1 MRKRLVSAFIL
12 LLVYAPIIVIGGN
25 LFKVG
30 ITLTAILCYREFF
43 HLIKKDN
50 NIPIA
55 IEILSY
61 ILTGAIVLS
70 NEYIIQAIAAT
81 FILMFIPL
89 ILYKTKEYSYDAA
102 SKMTL
107 STLMI
112 GFAFY
117 VLNTVRME
125 SLHVCIYLILITIFT
140 DTFAF
145 LGGKFLGKHKLI
157 PRVSPNK
164 TIEGTLCGFII
175 GSLVPTVY
183 YVTMVDQ
190 SEGFFDILIVSM
202 IYCIFAVIGDLV
214 FSATKRRF
222 EIKDFSNTIPGV
234 GGLLDLF
241 DSLIFTCIT
250 YSIVSIL
257 L

>member
-1 MRKRLVSAFIL
+1 MRKRLISAFIL
-12 LLVYAPIIVIGGN
+12 LIVYAPIIALGGN

-30 ITLTAILCYREFF
+30 ITITAILCYREIFN
-43 HLIKKDN
+43 LIKKDN
-50 NIPIA
+50 DIPIA

-61 ILTGAIVLS
+61 VLTGAIVLS
-70 NEYIIQAIAAT
+70 GDYIVQAIAAT

-89 ILYKTKEYSYDAA
+89 ILYKPKEYSYEVA

-107 STLMI
+107 SALMI

-117 VLNTVRME
+117 VLNTVRMD
-125 SLHVCIYLILITIFT
+125 SLHICIYLVLITIFT

-164 TIEGTLCGFII
+164 TIEGTICGFIM
-175 GSLVPTVY
+175 GSLIPTVY

-190 SEGFFDILIVSM
+190 SEGFFDILIVTM
-202 IYCIFAVIGDLV
+202 IYSIFAHIGDLV

-222 EIKDFSNTIPGV
+222 NIKDFSNMVPGH

-241 DSLIFTCIT
+241 DSLIFICIT
-250 YSIVSIL
+250 YSIISIL